1 MQQAAQ
7 EGCKLKKCLG
17 ALRALWRSSRR
28 GGTDKVRHLKSFLRE
43 SPAHHG
49 RRRKR
54 SASSDGD
61 NDNEAPAIPDEA
73 AEHLPARAP
82 HDEAASD
89 PTSEEEGE
97 LVCDEAA
104 SDPTSEEEKELA
116 HDESEEEKELARDE
130 AASDPASEEE
140 GELVRDEAASDPESE
155 EEQLPDPGVVVVGT
169 GPTSHEEAAKA
180 DSSQTSCSS
189 RSDDEK
195 SDDSLTAP
203 TLILGQQDEES
214 EESGSA
220 SGSDHRDS
228 QVSSG
233 WMGKAI
239 NYYSRKE
246 NEVAHIQKLLKDIK
260 ADLEEAMGGVLLE
273 AGQWRLYEEWCSK
286 ALRTYGDSAYSKL
299 SSLESFKV
307 WIRKSKE
314 TVFNYL

>member
-82 HDEAASD
+82 H
-89 PTSEEEGE
+89 
-97 LVCDEAA
+97 
-104 SDPTSEEEKELA
+104 
-116 HDESEEEKELARDE
+116 
-130 AASDPASEEE
+130 
-140 GELVRDEAASDPESE
+140 DEAASDPESE

>member
-28 GGTDKVRHLKSFLRE
+28 GGADKVRHLKSFLRE

-155 EEQLPDPGVVVVGT
+155 EEQLPDPGVVVGT

-286 ALRTYGDSAYSKL
+286 ALRTYGDTAYSKL